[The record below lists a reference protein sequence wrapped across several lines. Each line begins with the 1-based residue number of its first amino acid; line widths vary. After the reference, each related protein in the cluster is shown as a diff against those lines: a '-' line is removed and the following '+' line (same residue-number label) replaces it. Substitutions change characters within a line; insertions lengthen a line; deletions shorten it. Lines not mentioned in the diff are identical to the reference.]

1 MEIEYNQ
8 TAIKIWIQALAFS
21 VTNCVI
27 WGGKAG
33 LGYKSLVEYLLRV
46 HEVLGSVV
54 STKQEKGKNK
64 TYSSLT
70 FYVFMRYGKL
80 KRFLDK
86 DFDFVLFVIGRQ
98 WPMHLPQGFNL
109 TSDLVTVFNTECT
122 I

>member
-1 MEIEYNQ
+1 MKMEYNQ
-8 TAIKIWIQALAFS
+8 TVIKIWILALAFS

-33 LGYKSLVEYLLRV
+33 LGSKSLVEYLLRV

-54 STKQEKGKNK
+54 STKQEKGKNE

-70 FYVFMRYGKL
+70 FYVFMRYEKL

-86 DFDFVLFVIGRQ
+86 AFDFVVFVIDRQ
-98 WPMHLPQGFNL
+98 WPMNLP
-109 TSDLVTVFNTECT
+109 
-122 I
+122 